1 MGNIFVD
8 RANISQIDF
17 RHFEIENM
25 LMAGDPLR
33 QKYKIYKTY
42 NRSERKESLAS
53 NNKFHLK
60 SIRYHVT

>member
-17 RHFEIENM
+17 FEIDNM

-53 NNKFHLK
+53 NYKFHLE

>member
-17 RHFEIENM
+17 FEIDNM

-53 NNKFHLK
+53 NNKFHLE